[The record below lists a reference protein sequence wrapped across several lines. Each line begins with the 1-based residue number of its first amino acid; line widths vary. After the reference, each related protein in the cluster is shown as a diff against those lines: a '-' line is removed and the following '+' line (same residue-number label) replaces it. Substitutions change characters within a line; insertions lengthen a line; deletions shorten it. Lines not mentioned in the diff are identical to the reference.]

1 MKNTVSS
8 LAMLLALW
16 FTTASGSAE
25 VIDIPFRNESAT
37 RTLLSSV
44 SNPKAAVI
52 LLIGGNGKAVI
63 FNNGT
68 ARSDHTFIRSQNLWS
83 QYGIDSV
90 VVDSADD
97 LSATGGG
104 RQTDQYQNRLLS
116 VVNFYKDSLGVP
128 VWIFGHSNGTISVT
142 EFVNRFGNKKV
153 IAGFVVAGTA
163 DKAILKD
170 DSDLPALAIHH
181 LKDTCSVTP
190 ISASENVIK
199 SRPKGTRAEFITMD
213 GGTSQGNVCWAFAYH
228 GFNQKEDELV
238 KSAATF
244 ILK

>member
-1 MKNTVSS
+1 MKKTLSS
-8 LAMLLALW
+8 LALLLTLW
-16 FTTASGSAE
+16 FTHASAE
-25 VIDIPFRNESAT
+25 VIDIPFGNESAT
-37 RTLLSSV
+37 RTLLASTP
-44 SNPKAAVI
+44 NPKAVVI
-52 LLIGGNGKAVI
+52 LLIGGDGKAVI

-68 ARSDHTFIRSQNLWS
+68 ARSNHTFIRSQNLWS

-104 RQTDQYQNRLLS
+104 RQTDPYQNRLLS
-116 VVNFYKDSLGVP
+116 VVNFYKHKLGVP

-142 EFVNRFGNKKV
+142 EFVNRFGHKKA

-163 DKAILKD
+163 DRAILND